1 MIRKAAPTPAE
12 EEKILLEKSRE
23 QQRKEAAIVI
33 QCCIRIFLAH
43 RNVDRVSKIIKMYFI
58 NL

>member
-23 QQRKEAAIVI
+23 QQRKQAAIII
-33 QCCIRIFLAH
+33 QCSIRIFLAH
-43 RNVDRVSKIIKMYFI
+43 RNVDKVI
-58 NL
+58 NNNNT